1 MNNLVFRGADNQAL
15 TNSLLTLKK
24 FGKEHGDVLKAI
36 DAIFA
41 KVPEN
46 QCKGYFSDTSIEI
59 SQPNG
64 GIRHSRVVVMN
75 RDGFTL
81 LVMGFTGRRA
91 FRFKLAY
98 IAAFNAMEKVIEEEY
113 ARVLSDMDQRI
124 KVLEE
129 KYSSNNEFSFLLR
142 LTPGMSLR
150 DNIQYL
156 IGECAERLK
165 VPKKNLWYEIF
176 LQLYNRYHISFSSC
190 ESRPRE
196 KVLDLAERYGLLI
209 RVYAVTLDMYD
220 VIMREYDL
228 VKAHGNIKM
237 NNK

>member
-1 MNNLVFRGADNQAL
+1 MNNLVFRGADNRAL
-15 TNSLLTLKK
+15 TNSLLVAEK

-46 QCKGYFSDTSIEI
+46 QCEGYFSDTSIEI
-59 SQPNG
+59 PQPNG

-81 LVMGFTGRRA
+81 LVMGFTGKRA

-98 IAAFNAMEKVIEEEY
+98 IAAFNAMEKVIKEEY
-113 ARVLSDMDQRI
+113 ARVLSSMDQRI

-129 KYSSNNEFSFLLR
+129 KYSSGNEFSFLLR
-142 LTPGMSLR
+142 LVPGMSLR

-156 IGECAERLK
+156 IDDCAGRLK

-176 LQLYNRYHISFSSC
+176 LHLHNRYHISFSSC
-190 ESRPRE
+190 ERRPKE

-209 RVYAVTLDMYD
+209 RVYAVILDMYD
-220 VIMREYDL
+220 VIMRDN
-228 VKAHGNIKM
+228 GIRDM
-237 NNK
+237 

>member
-15 TNSLLTLKK
+15 TNSLLVAEK

-41 KVPEN
+41 KVSEN

-176 LQLYNRYHISFSSC
+176 LQLHNRYHISFSSC

-220 VIMREYDL
+220 VIMRDN
-228 VKAHGNIKM
+228 GIRNM
-237 NNK
+237 